1 MIPNSTTQYK
11 LDGHQPLIDALKE
24 LPEKVRNNVIKS
36 LLRKTGKKFI
46 VDELK
51 LGLNY
56 SQETEKNI
64 RVIGSKSSENKIAV
78 DAGVGSRAYP
88 LRWADLGTKERKTK
102 KGANRGKIIG
112 KDQIQPTIERQIEPI
127 VEDVN
132 ENLGKNIN
140 DILARKLKRL
150 RKA

>member
-1 MIPNSTTQYK
+1 MEPNSSTQYK
-11 LDGHQPLIDALKE
+11 LEGHQQLIDALKV

-56 SQETEKNI
+56 KQETEKNI
-64 RVIGSKSSENKIAV
+64 RVIGSKSSENTIAV
-78 DAGVGSRAYP
+78 DAGVGSRAYH

-112 KDQIQPTIERQIEPI
+112 KDEIQPTIERQIEPI
-127 VEDVN
+127 VDNVN
-132 ENLGKNIN
+132 ENLGKDIN

>member
-1 MIPNSTTQYK
+1 MEPNSTTQYK
-11 LDGHQPLIDALKE
+11 LEGHQQLIDALKV